1 MVRNSSL
8 FAQVLAALS
17 FVSAGLFSFGYTA
30 TAHAQATPRITGP
43 VENSALVSLPGEVHP
58 WARTQFDRG
67 AAPAN
72 LSGRML
78 LVLKRSPQQ
87 QAALQTLLAAQQDPH
102 SPNYHKW
109 LTPEEFGKRFGV
121 ADSDLQTV
129 AGYLSA
135 QGMNV
140 GRVYGN
146 HMAIEVS
153 ATAAQIKSTF
163 QTEIHTYSVGGKTFY
178 ANNSNPKIPSAL
190 HNVVSGFAAL
200 NNFRAHGGSGA
211 GIQATYDAATHI
223 VKPLYTPTPTSTTYG
238 VSPADLAANYNIPAA
253 TAQGL
258 GGKNVN
264 IGIVGDSDINVTYV
278 NNYRTIFG
286 LGANPPIVVVD
297 GNDPGVNADAYI
309 AYKQLELVS
318 AVAPNANIYY
328 YTSAT
333 TDYDTGIDF
342 ALSRAIADNRV
353 QVLVIGFQAC
363 ETAIGIGGMDLVNIA
378 TEEAA
383 AQGMTII
390 AASGNTGSAGC
401 EVPGTAGK
409 ATSGFAVNGYASS
422 PYVTAV
428 GGTDFYYGTGAPAS
442 HYWSTGNS
450 SYKSIQ
456 NTPIPEQVWN
466 DSYAPGGTG
475 TTNSVAGTS
484 VELASGGGPSTAGLD
499 GVSTPEP
506 IPSYQVGK
514 INGIS
519 STSRVVPDVSFF
531 AGSGANDTEGYNNTA
546 YLFCMQPSD
555 CQTSGT
561 AQFTYSGGTEASS
574 AVFAGAVALAV
585 NKLNGSTAYGLGNI
599 NPSLYSLIGS
609 KIISHDV
616 TRGTNEL
623 SCTAGNCTGG
633 HMTGYAAGTG
643 YDAATGFGSLDIGSF
658 VTNYATAGATL
669 SSVALTIIDPS
680 TGKAPVCIVAGVT
693 TPNCTTHSTL
703 LKFTATAKPASGTGA
718 APTGDVGIFTSSPLQ
733 ADTAI
738 EALTLSGGT
747 ANNMTNVLPG
757 GTYNIYAR
765 YAGDSTYAS
774 SIGAATPAT
783 LTVKPEACQ
792 MVVYGHNINIG
803 SSTNIPYGSPVS
815 ITVEPYSSAT
825 TNNVGIPSGAINVT
839 DNGSTTAFTT
849 LPINSEGSA
858 TFSSNLLSQGS
869 HSIVLTYPG
878 DASFTSCSSGP
889 YLANITKAGS
899 KTTIA
904 PFAPDTTQGNIT
916 LTAVV
921 QSSTLPSNGT
931 APSGSITFGTKTPQT
946 VTLVKGFDPSGNA
959 MASASLTITKNDVP
973 ANGQISATYAGDANY
988 TGSTSSV
995 NVNSSSAFFGSEPT
1009 TTSISISDTNGI
1021 TNCTTNCTFPARDSL
1036 TVNIHV
1042 NAPNDP
1048 SGCVNFIIFGC
1059 AVEPTVSVLANGIVL
1074 TNSLTVDS
1082 NGNATFTVPQ
1092 QNGYL
1097 ALPSGQV
1104 QFNVIYSGY
1113 TFSVIFI
1120 GIEQVAGSSAV
1131 QTVNITDD
1139 RTSADFSLQSD
1150 TTVNQSA
1157 PLKSPVVQATY
1168 NLRLTSLYNFNSA
1181 YSATAI
1187 TLSCKV
1193 VGYSLAGVR
1202 YPVPNTTPNTNGL
1215 TCGFG
1220 SPSAPTATTTATIGA
1235 SGYATRTLVVGAA
1248 SGFGIAS
1255 NTAPVQPGTR
1265 WWVATGGTT
1274 LACIFLLGLP
1284 ARRRKWQSL
1293 LGVCVLAIVGFG
1305 MTGCGAT
1312 VAPGPQQ
1319 SYYNNLNG
1327 GSAGSQLTGTAVTA
1341 GTYTV
1346 LVTATT
1352 TTNSTLAHTL
1362 PVQVLVGT
1370 TF

>member
-1 MVRNSSL
+1 M
-8 FAQVLAALS
+8 
-17 FVSAGLFSFGYTA
+17 
-30 TAHAQATPRITGP
+30 
-43 VENSALVSLPGEVHP
+43 
-58 WARTQFDRG
+58 
-67 AAPAN
+67 
-72 LSGRML
+72 
-78 LVLKRSPQQ
+78 
-87 QAALQTLLAAQQDPH
+87 
-102 SPNYHKW
+102 
-109 LTPEEFGKRFGV
+109 
-121 ADSDLQTV
+121 
-129 AGYLSA
+129 
-135 QGMNV
+135 
-140 GRVYGN
+140 
-146 HMAIEVS
+146 
-153 ATAAQIKSTF
+153 
-163 QTEIHTYSVGGKTFY
+163 
-178 ANNSNPKIPSAL
+178 
-190 HNVVSGFAAL
+190 
-200 NNFRAHGGSGA
+200 
-211 GIQATYDAATHI
+211 
-223 VKPLYTPTPTSTTYG
+223 
-238 VSPADLAANYNIPAA
+238 
-253 TAQGL
+253 

-264 IGIVGDSDINVTYV
+264 VGIVGDSDINVSYV

-286 LGANPPIVVVD
+286 LGANTPIVVVD
-297 GNDPGVNADAYI
+297 GNDPGVNEDAYI
-309 AYKQLELVS
+309 AYKQIELVS

-353 QVLVIGFQAC
+353 QVLLIGFQAC

-519 STSRVVPDVSFF
+519 STSRVIPDVSFF

-585 NKLNGSTAYGLGNI
+585 NKLNSGTAYGLGNI

-633 HMTGYAAGTG
+633 HMTGYAAGGG

-658 VTNYATAGATL
+658 VTNYATAGATP
-669 SSVALTIIDPS
+669 SSVALTITDAF

-858 TFSSNLLSQGS
+858 TFSSNLLAQGS
-869 HSIVLTYPG
+869 HSIMLTYPG

-889 YLANITKAGS
+889 YLANITKAG
-899 KTTIA
+899 TTTTLA
-904 PFAPDTTQGNIT
+904 PVTPDTTQGNIT

-921 QSSTLPSNGT
+921 QSSALPSNGT
-931 APSGSITFGTKTPQT
+931 APTGSVTFGTKTPKT
-946 VTLVKGFDPSGNA
+946 VPLVKGFDPNGNA
-959 MASASLTITKNDVP
+959 MAAASLTITQNDVP
-973 ANGQISATYAGDANY
+973 ASGQVSATYAGDTNY

-995 NVNSSSAFFGSEPT
+995 NVNSSSAIFGSQT
-1009 TTSISISDTNGI
+1009 TTTTISISDTNGI

-1042 NAPNDP
+1042 NSPSDP
-1048 SGCVNFIIFGC
+1048 SGCANFVIFGC
-1059 AVEPTVSVLANGIVL
+1059 ITNPTVSVLANGIVL
-1074 TNSLTVDS
+1074 TNSLTVDG

-1113 TFSVIFI
+1113 SYTFLFFNII
-1120 GIEQVAGSSAV
+1120 QITGSSAV

-1157 PLKSPVVQATY
+1157 PLVSPVTQATY

-1352 TTNSTLAHTL
+1352 TTNTTLTHTL

>member
-17 FVSAGLFSFGYTA
+17 FVGAGLLSLGSTA
-30 TAHAQATPRITGP
+30 IAHAQATPRITGQ
-43 VENSALVSLPGEVHP
+43 VENSALVSLPNEVHP
-58 WARTQFDRG
+58 WARAQFDRG
-67 AAPAN
+67 SAPAN

-78 LVLKRSPQQ
+78 LVLKRSPEQE
-87 QAALQTLLAAQQDPH
+87 AALQTLLAAQQDPK

-129 AGYLSA
+129 TGYLSA

-146 HMAIEVS
+146 HMAIEVG

-178 ANNSNPKIPSAL
+178 ANNSNPRIPSAL
-190 HNVVSGFAAL
+190 RSVVSGFAAL

-211 GIQATYDAATHI
+211 GTQATFDAATHTL
-223 VKPLYTPTPTSTTYG
+223 KPLYTITATNPDTYG
-238 VSPADLAANYNIPAA
+238 VSPADLAANYDIPAA

-264 IGIVGDSDINVTYV
+264 VGVVGDSDINVSYV

-286 LGANPPIVVVD
+286 LGTNPPIVVVD
-297 GNDPGVNADAYI
+297 GNDPGVNDDAYI
-309 AYKQLELVS
+309 AYKQIELVS
-318 AVAPNANIYY
+318 AVAPNATIYY

-333 TDYDTGIDF
+333 TDYDTGLDF
-342 ALSRAIADNRV
+342 ALTRAVADNRV
-353 QVLVIGFQAC
+353 QVLVIGFQSC
-363 ETAIGIGGMDLVNIA
+363 ETAIGDGGMDLINLA

-409 ATSGFAVNGYASS
+409 STSGFAVNGYATS
-422 PYVTAV
+422 PFVTAV
-428 GGTDFYYGTGAPAS
+428 GGTDFYYGTGLPAS
-442 HYWSTGNS
+442 HYWSNGNTG
-450 SYKSIQ
+450 YKSIQ
-456 NTPIPEQVWN
+456 STPIPEQVWN
-466 DSYAPGGTG
+466 DSYAPGGSG
-475 TTNSVAGTS
+475 TANSVAGTS

-499 GVSTPEP
+499 GVSTPQP

-519 STSRVVPDVSFF
+519 STSRVIPDVSFF

-546 YLFCMQPSD
+546 YLFCLQPSD
-555 CQTSGT
+555 CQTGGT
-561 AQFTYSGGTEASS
+561 VQFTYSGGTEASS
-574 AVFAGAVALAV
+574 AVFAGAVALVV
-585 NKLNGSTAYGLGNI
+585 NKLNSSTAYGLGNL

-623 SCTAGNCTGG
+623 ACTSGNCTSG

-658 VTNYATAGATL
+658 VTNYAPIGTRA
-669 SSVALTIIDPS
+669 SSVTLTIIDPV
-680 TGKAPVCIVAGVT
+680 TGSAPVCVVGGVT
-693 TPNCTTHSTL
+693 TPNCTTHSKL

-733 ADTAI
+733 SEAAI
-738 EALTLSGGT
+738 ESLTLSGGT
-747 ANNMTNVLPG
+747 ANNTINLLPG

-765 YAGDSTYAS
+765 YAGDNTYAS
-774 SIGAATPAT
+774 SVGAATPST

-792 MVVYGHNINIG
+792 MVVYGQNIYIG
-803 SSTNIPYGSPVS
+803 SNTNIPFGSPVS
-815 ITVEPYSSAT
+815 LTVEPYSAAT
-825 TNNVGIPSGAINVT
+825 TNNVGIPSGSINVT
-839 DNGSTTAFTT
+839 DNGTLITT
-849 LPINSEGSA
+849 LPLNSEGAA
-858 TFSSNLLSQGS
+858 TFSSNLLAQGS

-878 DASFTSCSSGP
+878 DASFAACPANGP
-889 YLANITKAGS
+889 YLATITKAA
-899 KTTIA
+899 TTTTLA
-904 PFAPDTTQGNIT
+904 PTAPDTTQGNVT

-921 QSSTLPSNGT
+921 RSSTLPSNGT
-931 APSGSITFGTKTPQT
+931 APTGNVTFGTKTPK
-946 VTLVKGFDPSGNA
+946 VVALVKGFDPNGNS
-959 MASASLTITKNDVP
+959 MSTASVTITQNDVP
-973 ANGQISATYAGDANY
+973 SNGQVSATYAGDGNY
-988 TGSTSSV
+988 NGSTSSV
-995 NVNSSSAFFGSEPT
+995 NVNSTSAFFTSETT
-1009 TTSISISDTNGI
+1009 TTSISISDSNGI
-1021 TNCTTNCTFPARDSL
+1021 TNCTTGCTFPARDSL
-1036 TVNIHV
+1036 TVNVHV
-1042 NAPNDP
+1042 NSPDDP
-1048 SGCVNFIIFGC
+1048 SGCANFIIFGC
-1059 AVEPTVSVLANGIVL
+1059 TTEPSVTILANGIVL

-1113 TFSVIFI
+1113 EFTVFFFNVV
-1120 GIEQVAGSSAV
+1120 QVAGSGAV
-1131 QTVNITDD
+1131 ETVTINDD

-1150 TTVNQSA
+1150 TTVNQAA
-1157 PLKSPVVQATY
+1157 PLKSPVVQASY

-1181 YSATAI
+1181 PSPAI
-1187 TLSCKV
+1187 TLSCSV

-1202 YPVPNTTPNTNGL
+1202 STVPAGL
-1215 TCGFG
+1215 ACGFG
-1220 SPSAPTATTTATIGA
+1220 SLATTTTTATIGS
-1235 SGYATRTLVVGAA
+1235 SGYATKTLVVGAA
-1248 SGFGIAS
+1248 SGYGIAS
-1255 NTAPVQPGTR
+1255 NTAPVQPATR
-1265 WWVATGGTT
+1265 WWIASGGTT

-1293 LGVCVLAIVGFG
+1293 LGACVLAIVGFG

-1312 VAPGPQQ
+1312 VASGPQQ
-1319 SYYNNLNG
+1319 DYYNNLKG
-1327 GSAGSQLTGTAVTA
+1327 GSAGSQVTGTAVTA

-1346 LVTATT
+1346 RVTATT
-1352 TTNSTLAHTL
+1352 TINTNTTLVHTL

-1370 TF
+1370 TN